1 VSRRQARSLP
11 PTVATAAAPDRADR
25 DEGPP
30 ARDAVELRDVLEWIG
45 LIITPA
51 TLLGA
56 LGFYFGWRRTNSF
69 AIYFGIDQSLFDYDT
84 RDYVIRSLQTA
95 YSALFTVV
103 VTGLVALWVHAT
115 IMRLLIPGRWL
126 RPLRVLVWTLLVGT
140 ALVLIAS
147 LTGLLDELF
156 RRAQFLTRDAVLAFG
171 VALLLY
177 WLRLRKRVS
186 DADAGLPRAVRPRW
200 MAAASVVLAMLLVF
214 SGLFSATERYAGA
227 VGRAEAEYLASRLR
241 THRGVVVY
249 STRDLGLPSAVRRTV
264 LPGRE
269 QAYRYRYDGLRLFVR
284 TGGRY
289 LLLPAT
295 WSRADD
301 DPAPDIMIV
310 LPDDGTLRFEF
321 TPGTG

>member
-1 VSRRQARSLP
+1 MSRP
-11 PTVATAAAPDRADR
+11 PAIAAAPAADRAGR
-25 DEGPP
+25 DGGP
-30 ARDAVELRDVLEWIG
+30 ARDAVDLRGVLEWIG

-84 RDYVIRSLQTA
+84 RDYLIRSLHTA
-95 YSALFTVV
+95 YSALFTMV
-103 VTGLVALWVHAT
+103 VTGLVALWTHAT
-115 IMRLLIPGRWL
+115 IMRLLRHGRWL
-126 RPLRVLVWTLLVGT
+126 SRLHALAWTLLVGT
-140 ALVLIAS
+140 AFVLIAT
-147 LTGLLDELF
+147 LTGLLSEPF

-171 VALLLY
+171 VVLLLY
-177 WLRLRKRVS
+177 ALRLRRWVS
-186 DADAGLPRAVRPRW
+186 DAETGVPQAVRPRW
-200 MAAASVVLAMLLVF
+200 MSASGAVLAILLVF
-214 SGLFSATERYAGA
+214 GGLFSATERYAGA
-227 VGRAEAEYLASRLR
+227 VGRAEADYLASRLR

-249 STRDLGLPSAVRRTV
+249 SARDLGLPSAVQRTV

-284 TGGRY
+284 TGDRY

-295 WSRADD
+295 WSRVDD

-321 TPGTG
+321 TPGTHSGAR